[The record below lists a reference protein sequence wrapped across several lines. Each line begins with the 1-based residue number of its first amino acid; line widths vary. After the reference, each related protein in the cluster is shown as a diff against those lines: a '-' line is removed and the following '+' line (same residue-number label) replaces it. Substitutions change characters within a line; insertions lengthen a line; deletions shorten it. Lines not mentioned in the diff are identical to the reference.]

1 MKNNM
6 NKYKAAQTAIKV
18 LPFAALVL
26 LFGIFLAV
34 VSAKGYRLDM
44 YLQIVFN
51 EGVVL
56 AVVAT
61 GAIFIY
67 TLGTFDISLGAGNL
81 VFCNHGCGYLQYYTE
96 CGVNDPGN
104 LCKRSC
110 MFPCKFPAGF
120 GISYSSICYYSCHD
134 VCAFCDCLTDRYHKG
149 WCTWWDQYSG
159 SSGKAV

>member
-1 MKNNM
+1 MVGHIAPVS
-6 NKYKAAQTAIKV
+6 YTHL

-67 TLGTFDISLGAGNL
+67 TLGTFDISLGAATLFSATMGVVTYNTTQNVVLMILAIFVSGVACSL
-81 VFCNHGCGYLQYYTE
+81 VNSRC
-96 CGVNDPGN
+96 V
-104 LCKRSC
+104 
-110 MFPCKFPAGF
+110 
-120 GISYSSICYYSCHD
+120 
-134 VCAFCDCLTDRYHKG
+134 
-149 WCTWWDQYSG
+149 
-159 SSGKAV
+159 

>member
-6 NKYKAAQTAIKV
+6 NKYIAAQTAIKV

-56 AVVAT
+56 
-61 GAIFIY
+61 
-67 TLGTFDISLGAGNL
+67 ISVLA
-81 VFCNHGCGYLQYYTE
+81 LQ
-96 CGVNDPGN
+96 
-104 LCKRSC
+104 
-110 MFPCKFPAGF
+110 PCFLQPW
-120 GISYSSICYYSCHD
+120 
-134 VCAFCDCLTDRYHKG
+134 VWLLTILHRM
-149 WCTWWDQYSG
+149 WC
-159 SSGKAV
+159 

>member
-6 NKYKAAQTAIKV
+6 NKYIAAQTAIKV

-67 TLGTFDISLGAGNL
+67 TLGTFDISLGAATL
-81 VFCNHGCGYLQYYTE
+81 FSATMVWL
-96 CGVNDPGN
+96 
-104 LCKRSC
+104 
-110 MFPCKFPAGF
+110 
-120 GISYSSICYYSCHD
+120 
-134 VCAFCDCLTDRYHKG
+134 LTILHRM
-149 WCTWWDQYSG
+149 WC
-159 SSGKAV
+159 

>member
-67 TLGTFDISLGAGNL
+67 TLGTLISVLA
-81 VFCNHGCGYLQYYTE
+81 LQ
-96 CGVNDPGN
+96 
-104 LCKRSC
+104 
-110 MFPCKFPAGF
+110 PCFLQPW
-120 GISYSSICYYSCHD
+120 
-134 VCAFCDCLTDRYHKG
+134 VWLLTILHRM
-149 WCTWWDQYSG
+149 
-159 SSGKAV
+159 

>member
-1 MKNNM
+1 M

-67 TLGTFDISLGAGNL
+67 TLGTFDISLGAATLFSATMGVVTYNTTQNVVLMILAIFVSGVACSL
-81 VFCNHGCGYLQYYTE
+81 VNS
-96 CGVNDPGN
+96 
-104 LCKRSC
+104 R
-110 MFPCKFPAGF
+110 
-120 GISYSSICYYSCHD
+120 ICYYSCHD